1 MSAAPVQ
8 EPQLEAKKD
17 EAVVVVGSGGKGRLS
32 KTNSGPS
39 SGDKDRKLGG
49 EEEGGEPARPTTTT
63 TRTVISGQIGLSR
76 L

>member
-49 EEEGGEPARPTTTT
+49 EEEGEPARPTTTT